1 MELAMAAVIGV
12 LFAAGTYLILRP
24 NLIRMVMGF
33 ALYSNAVNLLL
44 ITCGGYAENKG
55 APFVTDK
62 QATAEALTAQL
73 MDPLPPDVILTAIV
87 ISFAVGALLLT
98 VCYRVYLDHGTDNP
112 SKLPVADLEGHV
124 SGDKTEDNSA
134 TDLTGEVA
142 TAC

>member
-44 ITCGGYAENKG
+44 ITCGGYAQDKD
-55 APFVTDK
+55 APFVRDK
-62 QATAEALTAQL
+62 HATAETLTTTL

-98 VCYRVYLDHGTDNP
+98 VCYRVYLDHETDDP
-112 SKLPVADLEGHV
+112 SKLPVADLDGNV
-124 SGDKTEDNSA
+124 AGDNAEDNAA
-134 TDLTGEVA
+134 TQLPEGLAPTG
-142 TAC
+142 

>member
-1 MELAMAAVIGV
+1 MELPMAAVIGV
-12 LFAAGTYLILRP
+12 LFAAGTYMILKP

-33 ALYSNAVNLLL
+33 GLYSNAVNLLL
-44 ITCGGYAENKG
+44 ITCGGYAQTKG

-62 QATAEALTAQL
+62 NASAEALTAGL

-112 SKLPVADLEGHV
+112 SELPVANLDGDVEGDD
-124 SGDKTEDNSA
+124 SGQND
-134 TDLTGEVA
+134 TDIQPALAGTG
-142 TAC
+142 